1 MMEKIKINEIVKK
14 DKKASGSQLVIVK
27 YEVQGI
33 GLVGIKEA
41 TMNAK
46 WQSQEVW
53 YLENEVG
60 IGGSVLVEI
69 NVNGN
74 YTNIDKVDMKS
85 AEKGNVSVAN
95 PQEVHNG
102 SSLMS
107 QKEIGM
113 CAGGML
119 KCMYY
124 NRSPENEQE
133 VLDMYHFFVKSLE
146 DNG

>member
-1 MMEKIKINEIVKK
+1 MEKIKINEIIKK
-14 DKKASGSQLVIVK
+14 EFGLVIVK
-27 YEVQGI
+27 YNDN
-33 GLVGIKEA
+33 KEA
-41 TMNAK
+41 TMNTK
-46 WQSQEVW
+46 WQEQEVD
-53 YLENEVG
+53 YIEKDVG
-60 IGGSVLVEI
+60 IGGSVSVTI
-69 NVNGN
+69 QTKGQ
-74 YTNIDKVDMKS
+74 YTNITKVDMNS

-95 PQEVHNG
+95 PQEVHTG

>member
-1 MMEKIKINEIVKK
+1 MEKIKINEIIKK
-14 DKKASGSQLVIVK
+14 ESGLVIVK
-27 YEVQGI
+27 YNDN
-33 GLVGIKEA
+33 KEA
-41 TMNAK
+41 TMNTK
-46 WQSQEVW
+46 WQEQEVD
-53 YLENEVG
+53 YIEKDVG
-60 IGGSVLVEI
+60 IGGSVSVTI
-69 NVNGN
+69 QTKGQ
-74 YTNIDKVDMKS
+74 YTNITKVDMNS
-85 AEKGNVSVAN
+85 GEKGNVSVAN
-95 PQEVHNG
+95 PQEVHTG

>member
-1 MMEKIKINEIVKK
+1 MMEKIKINEIIKK
-14 DKKASGSQLVIVK
+14 ESGLVIVK
-27 YEVQGI
+27 YNDN
-33 GLVGIKEA
+33 KEA
-41 TMNAK
+41 TMNTK
-46 WQSQEVW
+46 WQEQEVD
-53 YLENEVG
+53 YIEKDVG
-60 IGGSVLVEI
+60 IGGSVSVTI
-69 NVNGN
+69 QTKGQ
-74 YTNIDKVDMKS
+74 YTNITKVDMNS

-95 PQEVHNG
+95 PQEVHTG

>member
-1 MMEKIKINEIVKK
+1 MEKIKINKLDQRGTMLI
-14 DKKASGSQLVIVK
+14 
-27 YEVQGI
+27 
-33 GLVGIKEA
+33 VGIEGKEDH
-41 TMNAK
+41 TMQTG
-46 WQSQEVW
+46 WQAQEVD
-53 YLENEVG
+53 YFMKDVGEGGEVLCTLYDKPDKNNP
-60 IGGSVLVEI
+60 SKV
-69 NVNGN
+69 
-74 YTNIDKVDMKS
+74 YHNIKDVDFSS
-85 AEKGNVSVAN
+85 AVKGN
-95 PQEVHNG
+95 PQNVG
-102 SSLMS
+102 LMS

>member
-1 MMEKIKINEIVKK
+1 MEKIKINEIIKK
-14 DKKASGSQLVIVK
+14 ESGLVIVK
-27 YEVQGI
+27 YNDN
-33 GLVGIKEA
+33 KEA
-41 TMNAK
+41 TINTK
-46 WQSQEVW
+46 WQEQEVD
-53 YLENEVG
+53 YIEKDVG
-60 IGGSVLVEI
+60 IGGSVSVTI
-69 NVNGN
+69 QTKGQ
-74 YTNIDKVDMKS
+74 YTNITKVDMNS

-95 PQEVHNG
+95 PQEVHTG

-107 QKEIGM
+107 QEEIGILGSDEVYG
-113 CAGGML
+113 AGGML

>member
-1 MMEKIKINEIVKK
+1 MEKIKINEIIKK
-14 DKKASGSQLVIVK
+14 ESGLVIVK
-27 YEVQGI
+27 YNDN
-33 GLVGIKEA
+33 KEA
-41 TMNAK
+41 TMNTK
-46 WQSQEVW
+46 WQEQEVD
-53 YLENEVG
+53 YIEKDVG
-60 IGGSVLVEI
+60 IGGSVSVTI
-69 NVNGN
+69 QTKGQ
-74 YTNIDKVDMKS
+74 YTNITKVDMNS

-95 PQEVHNG
+95 PQEVHTG